1 MTKKITYQNNL
12 NIAFEHSQVIDI
24 TKIVEDNSHK
34 WLNQTLTQVNESVV
48 RIGIIDGDYHWHKHE
63 HEDEFFYV
71 ISGTL
76 FIDLENEVIKLEPNQ
91 AVTIA
96 KNVLHRTRAP
106 KKVTMLMVETKDII
120 PTGN

>member
-34 WLNQTLTQVNESVV
+34 WLNQILTQVNESVV
-48 RIGIIDGDYHWHKHE
+48 RIGIIEGDYHWHKHE
-63 HEDEFFYV
+63 YEDEFFYV

-76 FIDLENEVIKLEPNQ
+76 FIDLEGPLCQ
-91 AVTIA
+91 TSCR
-96 KNVLHRTRAP
+96 L
-106 KKVTMLMVETKDII
+106 
-120 PTGN
+120 